1 MTLNELYEAWRGKFT
16 GQDAAALEAMEQLLL
31 HFSAFDSDAALELGT
46 EIVRQSKQYGEDIAV
61 CILRRADALPVFQ
74 YVGEHCA
81 QRNLDFARR
90 KANTVE
96 RTGHCSLWALAK
108 AEAENTCTDLFR
120 EENDCL
126 PVGGAF
132 PIFEDGADGQMTA
145 LVMTSGLHHGKDH
158 EAVVKALCTVQKKPM
173 PAYHGPLV

>member
-1 MTLNELYEAWRGKFT
+1 MTPGLRKEAADLTIWETLEHRQGFT
-16 GQDAAALEAMEQLLL
+16 QAECSIAAYLLAHGETL
-31 HFSAFDSDAALELGT
+31 DRLTIRQKRPIPPTPPSSGCAGGWGSAGSG
-46 EIVRQSKQYGEDIAV
+46 R
-61 CILRRADALPVFQ
+61 
-74 YVGEHCA
+74 CA
-81 QRNLDFARR
+81 RC

-108 AEAENTCTDLFR
+108 AEAEGSCNDLFR

>member
-1 MTLNELYEAWRGKFT
+1 MLQSSGCEDGWG
-16 GQDAAALEAMEQLLL
+16 
-31 HFSAFDSDAALELGT
+31 SAGSG
-46 EIVRQSKQYGEDIAV
+46 R
-61 CILRRADALPVFQ
+61 
-74 YVGEHCA
+74 CA
-81 QRNLDFARR
+81 RC

-108 AEAENTCTDLFR
+108 AEAEGSCNDLFR
-120 EENDCL
+120 EENECL